1 MGGTPE
7 GVPYVLQ
14 VRLKADTTPVLPPEA
29 EATPVLPP
37 EGGSYFFASGI
48 SVTIV

>member
-14 VRLKADTTPVLPPEA
+14 VRLKADTTPVLPPE
-29 EATPVLPP
+29 
-37 EGGSYFFASGI
+37 GGSYAGS
-48 SVTIV
+48 SA